1 MTKRIQ
7 FFFAHFGISLLVAVF
22 VTVLVYFVWYPQ
34 PLATCQGIGHL
45 FFMLLII
52 DVIIGPLFGLL
63 VYKEGKKTLKFDL
76 TVVILLQVCA
86 FIYGFYHITQGRPAW
101 IVLGDRVFSVVKNSD
116 IEQNGVER
124 AKEAYKHVGYW
135 GPEYVALD
143 SNMSKSAQKELLA
156 QTPMSNSAIR
166 YPVNYTALEDA
177 KLRMQY
183 GALPMKML
191 EHYNE
196 KTDVEN
202 VVEDYPSANAWIGLA
217 APAKDMVVLINK
229 EKGEVVKIV
238 DLRPWQ

>member
-1 MTKRIQ
+1 MSNRIR
-7 FFFAHFGISLLVAVF
+7 FFLAHLSVSAIIAVIAICI
-22 VTVLVYFVWYPQ
+22 VYFVWYPA
-34 PLATCQGIGHL
+34 PLGKALGVLHL
-45 FFMLLII
+45 FLMLIVI
-52 DVIIGPLFGLL
+52 DVIVGPLFSLL

-76 TVVILLQVCA
+76 AVVILLQVCA
-86 FIYGFYHITQGRPAW
+86 FIYGFYHIAQGRPAW
-101 IVLGDRVFSVVKNSD
+101 IVYGDRVFNLVKNSD

-238 DLRPWQ
+238 DLRPWK